1 MRQLLTTGTRGNPTV
16 QTLEVDG
23 IANMSQ
29 VVESVSVNGTSIPAT
44 TTITVSDGSL
54 HYYSA
59 NAAANWTVDITDTVD
74 LNTTLSTGHAMTVV
88 TLVTQGGTAYYNT
101 AITVDGSAP
110 TVVWLSG
117 SSPIAGTADGIDV
130 YSYTVVKTA
139 DATFTVF
146 ASVTNFG

>member
-1 MRQLLTTGTRGNPTV
+1 
-16 QTLEVDG
+16 
-23 IANMSQ
+23 
-29 VVESVSVNGTSIPAT
+29 
-44 TTITVSDGSL
+44 
-54 HYYSA
+54 
-59 NAAANWTVDITDTVD
+59 
-74 LNTTLSTGHAMTVV
+74 MTVV

>member
-74 LNTTLSTGHAMTVV
+74 LNTTVSVMSTV
-88 TLVTQGGTAYYNT
+88 QY
-101 AITVDGSAP
+101 
-110 TVVWLSG
+110 
-117 SSPIAGTADGIDV
+117 
-130 YSYTVVKTA
+130 
-139 DATFTVF
+139 
-146 ASVTNFG
+146 